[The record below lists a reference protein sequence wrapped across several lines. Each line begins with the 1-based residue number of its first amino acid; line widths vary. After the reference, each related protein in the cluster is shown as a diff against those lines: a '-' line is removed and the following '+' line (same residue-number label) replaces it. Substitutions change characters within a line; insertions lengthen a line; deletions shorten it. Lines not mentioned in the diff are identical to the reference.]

1 MRPFRVWSRRG
12 YAEILSSPSIAFS
25 LEHFYVVVAPS
36 EHKKRKSFFFSFW
49 YPCTMEGFMLFI
61 CHQLFGIFTHLLFI
75 EKSALY
81 NEQISVAPS
90 RAALAKPA
98 IH

>member
-36 EHKKRKSFFFSFW
+36 EHKKRKSFFFSFLVSLH
-49 YPCTMEGFMLFI
+49 YGRFCAIYMS
-61 CHQLFGIFTHLLFI
+61 
-75 EKSALY
+75 SAVW
-81 NEQISVAPS
+81 NFHPS
-90 RAALAKPA
+90 FVY
-98 IH
+98 